1 MDFTKAKTSTI
12 FLRYVIPQMVG
23 LIFNSIYFIVDGVF
37 IGRRLGAGALAAA
50 GVAVPVVE
58 ITIALSML
66 ISVGA
71 GILISAAAGRG
82 DAPAARNAFSQAVLF
97 ALGLSAA
104 VVVLGNIFLRPLSFA
119 LGANEAIL
127 ADTMTYLRYF
137 ISFSPFLI
145 FSFALST
152 FARNDGRP
160 GLAMWALTIGSA
172 SNVLLDWV
180 FMYPLD
186 MGIAG
191 AALATGLGPVF
202 SVLILL
208 PHFLKKRGGLWF
220 TWPRRS
226 PGLLRRLLAGGAPA
240 FIAEFS
246 IGLVTLLYN
255 LAIVRAG
262 LGEGGL
268 AAYLV
273 IGYAALICLTAF
285 LGASQG
291 VQPAVSYLAG
301 AGRPDRIRFLFAAS
315 AVFCLGLAVALYAA
329 LFFGGGAFFSIF
341 ITGDARLLAFT
352 ADAARLYFIML
363 PFAALNILLVS
374 FLQSMGSTGPSLV
387 VSLSRSTLP
396 VLAALFLLPLLLPA
410 VGLWLALTV
419 AEAFTLALAVF
430 LWARVWHKEKNI
442 SSPQTGRSL
451 PKSA

>member
-23 LIFNSIYFIVDGVF
+23 LIANSVYFIVDGVF

-58 ITIALSML
+58 ITIAASML

-82 DAPAARNAFSQAVLF
+82 DGPGARNVFAQAVAC
-97 ALGLSAA
+97 ALALSAA
-104 VVVLGNIFLRPLSFA
+104 LAVLGNIFLEPLSFA

-145 FSFALST
+145 FSFLLST
-152 FARNDGRP
+152 LARNDGRP
-160 GLAMWALTIGSA
+160 GLAMVALTIGSA
-172 SNVLLDWV
+172 SNILLDWV
-180 FMYPLD
+180 FMYPMD

-202 SVLILL
+202 SVALLL
-208 PHFLKKRGGLWF
+208 PHFLKKRGTLWF
-220 TWPRRS
+220 TRPRG
-226 PGLLRRLLAGGAPA
+226 GLRPVGRLLAGGAPA

-262 LGEGGL
+262 LGEDGL

-285 LGASQG
+285 LGAAQG
-291 VQPAVSYLAG
+291 MQPAVSYLVG
-301 AGRPDRIRFLFAAS
+301 AGQAGRVRSLFGAA
-315 AVFCLGLAVALYAA
+315 ALFCLGLSAALYAA

-341 ITGDARLLAFT
+341 LAGDGALLAYT
-352 ADAARLYFIML
+352 AGAARLYFVML
-363 PFAALNILLVS
+363 PFAALNILLIS
-374 FLQSMGSTGPSLV
+374 FMQSMGRAAPSLA
-387 VSLSRSTLP
+387 VSLARSTLP
-396 VLAALFLLPLLLPA
+396 VMACLLVLPLLWPH
-410 VGLWLALTV
+410 VGLWLALAV
-419 AEAFTLALAVF
+419 AEAATLGLGVL
-430 LWARVWHKEKNI
+430 LWARLWRGKT
-442 SSPQTGRSL
+442 PLALGRT
-451 PKSA
+451 A